1 MIKSKTE
8 QEDVLWD
15 QRIIMSTHPAILKVT
30 SKERHQKEDYKVIP
44 QGKMSVSIKE
54 RLKYDFRQR
63 RKNYHKIKLF
73 LFIMWSQQIYKADIQ
88 SVSLLVQNL
97 KYFSDYILFRKY
109 MFLHCINYSFLIHF
123 FCNLT
128 FYSHVESY
136 IKWLTF
142 SRCKNIVSDDMAT
155 AIIFNREN
163 KKEMMR
169 SLCKGLNDIV
179 HFCSHGILNT
189 CFDFESIQRINV
201 GLLENMKPS
210 IDKLKVSMKLA
221 LF

>member
-1 MIKSKTE
+1 MILDKDEKTTTKWNFSSLSCGLNRFT
-8 QEDVLWD
+8 V
-15 QRIIMSTHPAILKVT
+15 
-30 SKERHQKEDYKVIP
+30 
-44 QGKMSVSIKE
+44 
-54 RLKYDFRQR
+54 
-63 RKNYHKIKLF
+63 
-73 LFIMWSQQIYKADIQ
+73 Q
-88 SVSLLVQNL
+88 SVSLLGQNSI
-97 KYFSDYILFRKY
+97 YFFDLIFFFRKY
-109 MFLHCINYSFLIHF
+109 MFLHCINYSFLIYV

-210 IDKLKVSMKLA
+210 IDKLKVSLKLA

>member
-1 MIKSKTE
+1 M
-8 QEDVLWD
+8 
-15 QRIIMSTHPAILKVT
+15 
-30 SKERHQKEDYKVIP
+30 
-44 QGKMSVSIKE
+44 
-54 RLKYDFRQR
+54 
-63 RKNYHKIKLF
+63 KLF
-73 LFIMWSQQIYKADIQ
+73 LLILWSQQIHSTISFSSWPKLYLLFLFNFLFQEIY
-88 SVSLLVQNL
+88 VSSLYQLFFFDLL
-97 KYFSDYILFRKY
+97 
-109 MFLHCINYSFLIHF
+109 

-169 SLCKGLNDIV
+169 SLCRGLNDIV

-189 CFDFESIQRINV
+189 CFDFESIQKINV

-221 LF
+221 LFVFSQIQIIKPQH

>member
-1 MIKSKTE
+1 
-8 QEDVLWD
+8 
-15 QRIIMSTHPAILKVT
+15 
-30 SKERHQKEDYKVIP
+30 
-44 QGKMSVSIKE
+44 
-54 RLKYDFRQR
+54 
-63 RKNYHKIKLF
+63 
-73 LFIMWSQQIYKADIQ
+73 
-88 SVSLLVQNL
+88 
-97 KYFSDYILFRKY
+97 
-109 MFLHCINYSFLIHF
+109 MFLHCINYSFLIYF

-210 IDKLKVSMKLA
+210 IDKLKVSIKLA
-221 LF
+221 LYKFSQI

>member
-1 MIKSKTE
+1 MKK
-8 QEDVLWD
+8 L
-15 QRIIMSTHPAILKVT
+15 
-30 SKERHQKEDYKVIP
+30 P
-44 QGKMSVSIKE
+44 QNETFSPYLVVSID
-54 RLKYDFRQR
+54 LMYNQL
-63 RKNYHKIKLF
+63 LF
-73 LFIMWSQQIYKADIQ
+73 LVK
-88 SVSLLVQNL
+88 
-97 KYFSDYILFRKY
+97 ILFTFLTLFSFLGNYTKY
-109 MFLHCINYSFLIHF
+109 MFLRCINYSFLIYVF
-123 FCNLT
+123 YNLT

-169 SLCKGLNDIV
+169 SLCRGLNDIV

-189 CFDFESIQRINV
+189 CFDFQSIQRINE
-201 GLLENMKPS
+201 GLLKNMKPS

-221 LF
+221 LFILSQV

>member
-1 MIKSKTE
+1 
-8 QEDVLWD
+8 
-15 QRIIMSTHPAILKVT
+15 
-30 SKERHQKEDYKVIP
+30 
-44 QGKMSVSIKE
+44 
-54 RLKYDFRQR
+54 
-63 RKNYHKIKLF
+63 
-73 LFIMWSQQIYKADIQ
+73 
-88 SVSLLVQNL
+88 
-97 KYFSDYILFRKY
+97 
-109 MFLHCINYSFLIHF
+109 MFLRCINYSFLIYVF
-123 FCNLT
+123 YNLT

-169 SLCKGLNDIV
+169 SLCRGLNDIV

-189 CFDFESIQRINV
+189 CFDFQSIQRINE
-201 GLLENMKPS
+201 GLLKNMKPS

-221 LF
+221 LFILSQV

>member
-1 MIKSKTE
+1 
-8 QEDVLWD
+8 
-15 QRIIMSTHPAILKVT
+15 
-30 SKERHQKEDYKVIP
+30 
-44 QGKMSVSIKE
+44 
-54 RLKYDFRQR
+54 
-63 RKNYHKIKLF
+63 
-73 LFIMWSQQIYKADIQ
+73 
-88 SVSLLVQNL
+88 
-97 KYFSDYILFRKY
+97 
-109 MFLHCINYSFLIHF
+109 MFLHCINYSFLIYV

-169 SLCKGLNDIV
+169 SLCRGLNDIV

-189 CFDFESIQRINV
+189 CFDFESIQKINV

-221 LF
+221 LFVFSLIPT